1 MKALAKSNMH
11 TRLPIGG
18 LSKHLQNS
26 VTHILRVKND
36 KVEQPPPNDDSPRRY
51 KMCVIASYGK
61 WHKSAKD
68 SMGKVKS

>member
-51 KMCVIASYGK
+51 KMWLLHLMENGINQLK
-61 WHKSAKD
+61 IQWAK
-68 SMGKVKS
+68 